1 MKIFIAGGGT
11 GGHVYPA
18 VAIANE
24 LKYRHA
30 DWEIEFVGRSDSI
43 EGRVAKQEGY
53 LLHNID
59 VIGYERF
66 LGKIEKTRVILKLCK
81 SMFESMSLIRKHKP
95 DMVIG
100 TGGYVCG
107 PIVYVAALKKLPTL
121 ITEQNVIPGF
131 TIKTLSKVASRVCV
145 SFPETVNIM
154 ARPERCIVT
163 GNPVRREFGLFTKEI
178 ARKTLKLK
186 QSDKFLLIFGGSLG
200 ASSINEAVKTLLWAY
215 KDDKNVHIV
224 HVTGD
229 ETFEEYKRS
238 LKEEGLDTD
247 KYKNINILSYTNDMP
262 LLLNAADLVICRS
275 GATTIAEVNYVG
287 VAAIYIPYPYAANDH
302 QMKNAISTRDKGASV
317 VIKNDELSGKIL
329 ATAVE
334 SLLKDDKLLSKMA
347 LKSRSMGIRNSTQL
361 LCDEIEEILSTV

>member
-107 PIVYVAALKKLPTL
+107 PIVYVAALKKMC
-121 ITEQNVIPGF
+121 IRD
-131 TIKTLSKVASRVCV
+131 RVY
-145 SFPETVNIM
+145 
-154 ARPERCIVT
+154 R
-163 GNPVRREFGLFTKEI
+163 
-178 ARKTLKLK
+178 
-186 QSDKFLLIFGGSLG
+186 
-200 ASSINEAVKTLLWAY
+200 
-215 KDDKNVHIV
+215 HI
-224 HVTGD
+224 
-229 ETFEEYKRS
+229 S
-238 LKEEGLDTD
+238 
-247 KYKNINILSYTNDMP
+247 
-262 LLLNAADLVICRS
+262 
-275 GATTIAEVNYVG
+275 
-287 VAAIYIPYPYAANDH
+287 
-302 QMKNAISTRDKGASV
+302 KNAGFRYLKWLIYLFS
-317 VIKNDELSGKIL
+317 IKNC
-329 ATAVE
+329 
-334 SLLKDDKLLSKMA
+334 LLYT
-347 LKSRSMGIRNSTQL
+347 SR
-361 LCDEIEEILSTV
+361 CV